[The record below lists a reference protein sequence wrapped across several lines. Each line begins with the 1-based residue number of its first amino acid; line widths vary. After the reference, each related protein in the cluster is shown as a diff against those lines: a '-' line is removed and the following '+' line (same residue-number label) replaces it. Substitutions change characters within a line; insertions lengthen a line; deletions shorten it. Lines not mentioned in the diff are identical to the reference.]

1 MKLSWLLYA
10 KARTRYDERRMN
22 ELLHVPKVVGRV
34 NSLID
39 FGCSIGYLLDLFP
52 HITEKYGVEVDEEAI
67 RICSNKGYKV
77 FKDLSEAPRVD
88 CITMVDVVEHLHP
101 EEFIELLPKVWNHL
115 NEGGNFFIQT
125 YNPYCIISIMD
136 FWNDYT
142 HKHMWTIESLESVL
156 RLNGFKVV
164 KKAFIY
170 HVNSSR
176 IRIKILL
183 SLLKKFLDKKYLYT
197 HYYILAQRTS

>member
-10 KARTRYDERRMN
+10 KARTGYDERRKN
-22 ELLHVPKVVGRV
+22 ELLHVPKVVGKA

-39 FGCSIGYLLDLFP
+39 FGCSIGCLLDLFP

-77 FKDLSEAPRVD
+77 LRDISEAPSVD
-88 CITMVDVVEHLHP
+88 CITMVDVIEHLHP
-101 EEFIELLPKVWNHL
+101 EELIELLPKLRSHL
-115 NEGGNFFIQT
+115 NEGGKLFIQT
-125 YNPYCIISIMD
+125 YNPYCITSLMD

-142 HKHMWTIESLESVL
+142 HKHMWTIESLESCL
-156 RLNGFKVV
+156 YLNGFKVV

-176 IRIKILL
+176 IHMKILL
-183 SLLKKFLDKKYLYT
+183 TLLKKFLDKRYLYT
-197 HYYILAQRTS
+197 HYYILAQKFP